1 MSRVAPAAPGYGLS
15 PRTTTSMR
23 CGSTSDVGSGLPDY
37 VPGPSTRTVRTSS
50 PRYRLRGRTGS
61 RSATRSSCTWTFS
74 STTSCT
80 RVFLSTLPET
90 RLTCRSLADPMVDV
104 ITPRAVVLVAGASAR
119 DALHTLAK
127 RGGRNLAAQGVEVR
141 AMGGITNTRAFASR
155 YGPLGLGLPIAGLY
169 DAPEEAKVRHGLA
182 AAGIGAALDPDGL
195 TGLGFY
201 KCSVDL
207 EDELI
212 RALGV
217 EAVEA
222 VIDAAGE
229 TRSLRLLAG
238 MPAQRGWTR
247 EMVLRRFIE
256 VRSGRK
262 ARYAELLVDALE
274 PGRVPAP
281 LAALLT
287 RF

>member
-1 MSRVAPAAPGYGLS
+1 MGHVN
-15 PRTTTSMR
+15 
-23 CGSTSDVGSGLPDY
+23 
-37 VPGPSTRTVRTSS
+37 
-50 PRYRLRGRTGS
+50 
-61 RSATRSSCTWTFS
+61 
-74 STTSCT
+74 
-80 RVFLSTLPET
+80 
-90 RLTCRSLADPMVDV
+90 
-104 ITPRAVVLVAGASAR
+104 TPRAVVLVEGASDR
-119 DALHTLAK
+119 VALQTLAK
-127 RGGRNLAAQGVEVR
+127 RDGRDLAGEGIDVV

-155 YGPLGLGLPIAGLY
+155 YGPLGLGIPIAGLY

-182 AAGIGAALDPDGL
+182 AAGLGAALEPDGL
-195 TGLGFY
+195 TRLGFY

-238 MPAQRGWTR
+238 MPAQHDWPR
-247 EMVLRRFIE
+247 ERVLRRFIG

-262 ARYAELLVDALE
+262 ARYAELLVDAVQPGGE
-274 PGRVPAP
+274 PEP
-281 LAALLT
+281 LAALLA
-287 RF
+287 RI